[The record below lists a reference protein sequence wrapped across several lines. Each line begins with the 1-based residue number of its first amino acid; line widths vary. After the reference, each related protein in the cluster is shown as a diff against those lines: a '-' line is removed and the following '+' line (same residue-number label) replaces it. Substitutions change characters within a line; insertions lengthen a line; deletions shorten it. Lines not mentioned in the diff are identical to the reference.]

1 MLAEPGYRRLLEV
14 LLDLDSV
21 AIACSGGLDSS
32 LLLAVAWRT
41 LGDRALALTVVTP
54 YMVAREVAEA
64 RELAALLGVRH
75 RVLDLPMPVDV
86 ARNPPDRCYRCKRAL
101 FAELKAVAADEG
113 CAWLADGCL
122 LYTSRCV

>member
-1 MLAEPGYRRLLEV
+1 
-14 LLDLDSV
+14 
-21 AIACSGGLDSS
+21 
-32 LLLAVAWRT
+32 
-41 LGDRALALTVVTP
+41 
-54 YMVAREVAEA
+54 MVAREVAEA

-113 CAWLADGCL
+113 CAWLADGTNRDDLDDYRPGFRALRELGVRSPL
-122 LYTSRCV
+122 LEAGLGKADIRRYARALDLPVWNLSLIHI